1 MKFER
6 IYCSFN
12 VINLSK
18 NIILLEKKEYTKPL
32 FTKMLVLYLLLVV
45 AAGGAMLWA
54 TIKTQVVEGD
64 MWREI
69 ASKREW
75 IDRVEPARRGT
86 IFSSD
91 GKVLATTVPVCDLCL
106 DLGRWP
112 KKDSK
117 GAVVKKDG
125 VTVME
130 SCITN
135 DSAFLANLDRVCS
148 ILHTQFPHK
157 SKQYYHDRIMNEYG
171 KTSPSRCLYVERKV
185 PYSQWEAIRRLK
197 GWERCVVTKTA
208 EGSVSGYVRAHIY
221 GNLGENVVGLHY
233 RTRSAEGY
241 TGLEGYYDSVLRG
254 QDGVYRCRR
263 LTLGTWLPVE
273 GENVP
278 DEDST
283 LLHRRVD
290 GKSIIATIDTRYQD
304 IAESAL
310 RASMNQYGG
319 KRGCAILMEVATG
332 YVLVCSNL
340 TRDTSGRIAEQL
352 WSNMVCSGHYEPG
365 STFKTVAM
373 TSMLNDKSIAL
384 DTSKRVCAGG
394 QKEFGASK
402 QVIRDDHG
410 YITDSANLAG
420 VLQRS
425 SNVGMSELAWQYYRN
440 RRGDFK
446 KGIEDI
452 FPYGMMHP
460 DLAVQET
467 PTGVVP
473 LRSDRDFLNLSYGY
487 SCTVTPLQM
496 VTFYNAIA
504 GGGRMVKPLFCR
516 EVLDGGRRRE
526 VKPVV
531 IKEHVCSEETAKQM
545 REMLVGVVE
554 GGTGKKIR
562 NTVYGIGGKT
572 GTALPVKDKGLRNS
586 SFVGFFPADNP
597 RYTCMVMVEGTSQV
611 GAEAAA
617 PVFKKIA
624 DCIVAFDKDL
634 GSIRLQDSDRVERP
648 VAAKCRRGQLEE
660 IHQLL
665 GLPFV
670 VVDSSAA
677 TGWAVYDSE
686 RGGYCNYHLPTDV
699 VPDCKGMTIR
709 DAMQLLR
716 STGYKVRFSGQ
727 GKVVG
732 QSPKARTAA
741 KKGATVVLELR

>member
-1 MKFER
+1 
-6 IYCSFN
+6 
-12 VINLSK
+12 
-18 NIILLEKKEYTKPL
+18 
-32 FTKMLVLYLLLVV
+32 MLVLYLLLTLG
-45 AAGGAMLWA
+45 AGGAMLWA
-54 TIKTQVVEGD
+54 TIKTQVVEGE

-75 IDRVEPARRGT
+75 VDRVEPARRGT

-112 KKDSK
+112 KKDSR
-117 GAVVKKDG
+117 GAVVMKDG
-125 VTVME
+125 KPVME

-135 DSAFLANLDRVCS
+135 DKEFRANLDKVCS

-157 SKQYYHDRIMNEYG
+157 SKQYYHDRIWKEYR
-171 KTSPSRCLYVERKV
+171 KEKPNRCLYVERRV
-185 PYSQWEAIRRLK
+185 PYSQWEAIRALP

-208 EGSVSGYVRAHIY
+208 DGSVMGYVRAHIY

-233 RTRSAEGY
+233 TTKTQEGY

-254 QDGVYRCRR
+254 QDGLYRCRR
-263 LTLGTWLPVE
+263 LTLGTWLPVDEE
-273 GENVP
+273 GVL

-290 GKSIIATIDTRYQD
+290 GRSIIATIDTRYQD

-319 KRGCAILMEVATG
+319 QHGCAIVMEVATG

-340 TRDTSGRIAEQL
+340 TRDTSGRVSEML
-352 WSNMVCSGHYEPG
+352 WSNMAVSGHYEPG

-373 TSMLNDKSIAL
+373 TSMLNDKKIAL
-384 DTSKRVCAGG
+384 DTSKRVQAGG
-394 QKEFGASK
+394 MKEYGASR
-402 QVIRDDHG
+402 QLISDGHG
-410 YITDSANLAG
+410 YNTDTASLPG
-420 VLQRS
+420 VLMKS
-425 SNVGMSELAWQYYRN
+425 SNVGMCELAWEYYRN
-440 RRGDFK
+440 RRSDFK
-446 KGIEDI
+446 EGIEKI
-452 FPYGMMHP
+452 FPFGLINP

-467 PTGVVP
+467 RTGVVP
-473 LRSDRDFLNLSYGY
+473 LNSDRDFLNLSYGY

-504 GGGRMVKPLFCR
+504 GGGCMVKPLFCR
-516 EVLDGGRRRE
+516 EILDGGRRRE
-526 VKPVV
+526 IKPVV
-531 IKEHVCSEETAKQM
+531 LNSHICSEETAKQM

-554 GGTGKKIR
+554 KGTGSNIY

-572 GTALPVKDKGLRNS
+572 GTALQARDRSVKNS

-597 RYTCMVMVEGTSQV
+597 RYTCMVLLEGTSIA
-611 GAEAAA
+611 GRYAAA

-624 DCIVAFDKDL
+624 DCVVAFDKDL
-634 GSIRLQDSDRVERP
+634 GSVSLQDSVRVVRP
-648 VAAKCRRGQLEE
+648 VATKAPRQQLETV
-660 IHQLL
+660 HRLL
-665 GLPFV
+665 GLPFAV
-670 VVDSSAA
+670 SDTTAA
-677 TGWAVYDSE
+677 TDWLVYDADRE
-686 RGGYCNYHLPTDV
+686 GYRNYTMPTGV

-716 STGYKVRFSGQ
+716 NMGYKVRFSGQ
-727 GKVVG
+727 GKVVS

-741 KKGATVVLELR
+741 KRGATVMLELR

>member
-1 MKFER
+1 M
-6 IYCSFN
+6 
-12 VINLSK
+12 
-18 NIILLEKKEYTKPL
+18 EKKKYTKPL
-32 FTKMLVLYLLLVV
+32 FTKMLVLYLLLVIG
-45 AAGGAMLWA
+45 AGGAMLWA

-106 DLGRWP
+106 DLGRWE

-117 GAVVKKDG
+117 GAVVRKNG
-125 VTVME
+125 EPVME
-130 SCITN
+130 SCVSN
-135 DSAFLANLDRVCS
+135 DTLFRKNLGKVCS

-157 SKQYYHDRIMNEYG
+157 SEQYYRERIMKEYL
-171 KTSPSRCLYVERKV
+171 KKKPSRCLYVERKV
-185 PYSQWEAIRRLK
+185 PYSQWEAIRALP

-208 EGSVSGYVRAHIY
+208 EGSVTGYVRAHIY
-221 GNLGENVVGLHY
+221 GNLGENVVGQHFV
-233 RTRSAEGY
+233 TKTQEGY

-254 QDGVYRCRR
+254 QDGLYRCRR
-263 LTLGTWLPVE
+263 LTMGTWLPLDDE
-273 GENVP
+273 GAL

-310 RASMNQYGG
+310 RASMNKYGG
-319 KRGCAILMEVATG
+319 QRGCAVVMEVETG

-340 TRDTSGRIAEQL
+340 TRDTSGAVTEKL

-373 TSMLNDKSIAL
+373 TSMLNDKKIAL
-384 DTSKRVCAGG
+384 DTSKRVRAGG
-394 QKEFGASK
+394 EKVYSSSSQKISDE
-402 QVIRDDHG
+402 HG
-410 YITDSANLAG
+410 YATDTSNLAG
-420 VLQRS
+420 VLQKS
-425 SNVGMSELAWQYYRN
+425 SNIGMCELAWEYYRN
-440 RRGDFK
+440 RRADFK
-446 KGIEDI
+446 KGITDI
-452 FPYGMMHP
+452 FPYGLMNP

-467 PTGVVP
+467 PTGVVQ
-473 LRSDRDFLNLSYGY
+473 LQSDRDFLNLSYGY
-487 SCTVTPLQM
+487 SCTVTPLQL

-516 EVLDGGRRRE
+516 EILDGGRRRAI
-526 VKPVV
+526 KPVV
-531 IKEHVCSEETAKQM
+531 LNEHVCSEETAKQM

-554 GGTGKKIR
+554 KGTGSNIY

-572 GTALPVKDKGLRNS
+572 GTALQSKDRSVKNS

-597 RYTCMVMVEGTSQV
+597 RYTCLVLLEGTSIA
-611 GAEAAA
+611 GRYAAA

-624 DCIVAFDKDL
+624 DCVVAFDKEL
-634 GSIRLQDSDRVERP
+634 GSIRLQDSGRVVRP
-648 VAAKCRRGQLEE
+648 VVTKGNRQQTAD
-660 IHQLL
+660 IHRLL
-665 GLPFV
+665 GMPFV
-670 VVDSSAA
+670 ISDSTAA
-677 TGWAVYDSE
+677 TEWLVFDNEQECY
-686 RGGYCNYHLPTDV
+686 RNYQLPTGV

-709 DAMQLLR
+709 DAMRLLR
-716 STGYKVRFSGQ
+716 GMGYEVHFSGQ
-727 GKVVG
+727 GKVVD
-732 QSPKARTAA
+732 QTPKARTQAR
-741 KKGATVVLELR
+741 KGTTITLKLGIY